1 MEELL
6 DRISQEGLLVVCIVL
21 AVVALLL
28 AILICYEII
37 VAKRKNKVTI
47 EVKDDN
53 ANKSSSNE
61 LNIKYDDKITYVEEN
76 SDEDRIKA
84 KEELE
89 KIKNRLIAEDEEKK
103 NEKKIEDKK
112 QEEKKVEVA
121 KQVETKVEIEKLED
135 DDDDLAGT
143 KEYKVFTDLP
153 EETKENIK
161 LQIQQQIDGKVA
173 EEKKTKEEVKPVAEV
188 TPVPVV
194 QEVKEEMVEVTTP
207 EVKEIKEEPKEVPN
221 EEVVKVFEE
230 EDDNYTARRN
240 DEVEIIPVVEDIPPV
255 EPAVVEE
262 KIEAPTYTARKDE
275 EVAVETPLPVVNV
288 ENTEEKQEEKKSEVK
303 EDNIKLDAA
312 TKDYLIDEYLK
323 QAILTRINEEKEKQ
337 LKLKEKIEKERRV
350 LLFDDNI
357 EINVPNEPVKEEN
370 APKEIEK
377 LEDDVEEVKEEKPE
391 IKVPEVEFKPEVNK
405 SSVYEELEE
414 ENAIIS
420 YDELVKATKFG
431 YTDEE
436 MNNYADEK
444 DAIISIDELQKLFN
458 EVNEVSKDV
467 PTMDFS
473 NVEFKKVEDLPK
485 ISDEKK
491 FKKSDVISPVFGQVV
506 DEKELELEKTQ
517 NLNKL
522 AEEIKK
528 TNEFLKT
535 LKELQKNLD

>member
-103 NEKKIEDKK
+103 NEKKIEEKK

-173 EEKKTKEEVKPVAEV
+173 EEKKAKEEKITVEV
-188 TPVPVV
+188 EPTPVV
-194 QEVKEEMVEVTTP
+194 QEVKEEKVEVTTP

-377 LEDDVEEVKEEKPE
+377 LEDDVEELKEEKPE

>member
-173 EEKKTKEEVKPVAEV
+173 EEKKAKEEKITVEV
-188 TPVPVV
+188 EPTPVV
-194 QEVKEEMVEVTTP
+194 QEVKEEKVEVTTP

-288 ENTEEKQEEKKSEVK
+288 EKTEEKQEEKKSEVK

-370 APKEIEK
+370 AQKEIEK

>member
-103 NEKKIEDKK
+103 NDKKIEEKK

-173 EEKKTKEEVKPVAEV
+173 EEKKAKEEKINVEV
-188 TPVPVV
+188 EPTPVV

-288 ENTEEKQEEKKSEVK
+288 EKTEEKQEEKKSEVK

-377 LEDDVEEVKEEKPE
+377 LEDDDEEVKEEKPE
-391 IKVPEVEFKPEVNK
+391 IKAPEIEFKPEVNK

>member
-47 EVKDDN
+47 EVKDEN

-173 EEKKTKEEVKPVAEV
+173 EEKKAKEEKITVEV
-188 TPVPVV
+188 EPTPVV
-194 QEVKEEMVEVTTP
+194 QEVKEEKVEVTTP

-240 DEVEIIPVVEDIPPV
+240 DEVEIIPVVEDIPSV

-275 EVAVETPLPVVNV
+275 EV
-288 ENTEEKQEEKKSEVK
+288 
-303 EDNIKLDAA
+303 
-312 TKDYLIDEYLK
+312 
-323 QAILTRINEEKEKQ
+323 
-337 LKLKEKIEKERRV
+337 V
-350 LLFDDNI
+350 LW
-357 EINVPNEPVKEEN
+357 
-370 APKEIEK
+370 
-377 LEDDVEEVKEEKPE
+377 EKPLSASQL
-391 IKVPEVEFKPEVNK
+391 ICN
-405 SSVYEELEE
+405 
-414 ENAIIS
+414 
-420 YDELVKATKFG
+420 
-431 YTDEE
+431 
-436 MNNYADEK
+436 
-444 DAIISIDELQKLFN
+444 
-458 EVNEVSKDV
+458 
-467 PTMDFS
+467 
-473 NVEFKKVEDLPK
+473 
-485 ISDEKK
+485 
-491 FKKSDVISPVFGQVV
+491 
-506 DEKELELEKTQ
+506 
-517 NLNKL
+517 
-522 AEEIKK
+522 
-528 TNEFLKT
+528 
-535 LKELQKNLD
+535 

>member
-194 QEVKEEMVEVTTP
+194 QKVKEEKVEVTTP
-207 EVKEIKEEPKEVPN
+207 EVKEIKEELKEVPN
-221 EEVVKVFEE
+221 EEVVKVFE

-370 APKEIEK
+370 AQKEIEK

>member
-1 MEELL
+1 MEQLL

-21 AVVALLL
+21 AVIALLL

-37 VAKRKNKVTI
+37 IAKRKNKVTI
-47 EVKDDN
+47 EVKNDN
-53 ANKSSSNE
+53 TNKSSSNE

-89 KIKNRLIAEDEEKK
+89 KIKNKLIAEDEEKK
-103 NEKKIEDKK
+103 NEEKREDKK

-121 KQVETKVEIEKLED
+121 KQIETKVEVEKLED

-143 KEYKVFTDLP
+143 KEYKVFSDLP

-161 LQIQQQIDGKVA
+161 LQIQQQIDEKVA
-173 EEKKTKEEVKPVAEV
+173 EEKKAKEEEKKGEV

-194 QEVKEEMVEVTTP
+194 EEVKEKEIETTNVEVN
-207 EVKEIKEEPKEVPN
+207 EIKEESKEIIK
-221 EEVVKVFEE
+221 EETEEMVKPLDDD
-230 EDDNYTARRN
+230 DDNYTARRN
-240 DEVEIIPVVEDIPPV
+240 DEVEIIPVVEDIPQEEPV
-255 EPAVVEE
+255 VVEE
-262 KIEAPTYTARKDE
+262 KIEAETYTARKDE
-275 EVAVETPLPVVNV
+275 EEVVPAPAIEEV
-288 ENTEEKQEEKKSEVK
+288 KEEKPAEVK
-303 EDNIKLDAA
+303 EDTIKLDAA

-357 EINVPNEPVKEEN
+357 EIINPNEPVKVEN
-370 APKEIEK
+370 AKEEIEK
-377 LEDDVEEVKEEKPE
+377 LEDDVVEETKEE
-391 IKVPEVEFKPEVNK
+391 IKIPEVEFKPGSNK

>member
-103 NEKKIEDKK
+103 NEKKIEEKK

-173 EEKKTKEEVKPVAEV
+173 EEKKAKEEKITVEV
-188 TPVPVV
+188 EPTPVV
-194 QEVKEEMVEVTTP
+194 QEVKEEKVEVTTP